1 MSDIVLYT
9 IISISSLGIVL
20 SVILYLIA
28 QKFKVFEDPRI
39 DEVEEVLPGANCGG
53 CGYPGCRGF
62 AEACVKADDL
72 DSLFCPV
79 GGNDCMTDVAKV
91 LGKEVSEKD
100 PMIAVIRCSGSP
112 EYRKRTNKFDG
123 VQTCAIANSL
133 YGGDTDCPYGCLG
146 MGDCVAVCKFDA
158 IYIDEKTLLPVVSEK
173 NCTACGAC
181 VVACPKNIIEL
192 RNIGKKSRRIF
203 VSCINED
210 KGGIAKKA
218 CEVACIGCGK
228 CLKVCEFDAIVIE
241 NFKAYIDYEKCKL
254 CRKCVLECPT
264 GAIHELNFP
273 PRKEKPVIDKNEETK
288 RETEK
293 VEEIENKTE
302 VKIEDKTETKDN

>member
-9 IISISSLGIVL
+9 IISISTLGIVL
-20 SVILYLIA
+20 SVILYLVA
-28 QKFKVFEDPRI
+28 QKFKVVEDPRI

-62 AEACVKADDL
+62 AEACVKADKL

-79 GGNDCMTDVAKV
+79 GGNDCMSNVAKV
-91 LGKEVSEKD
+91 LGKEVSEKE
-100 PMIAVIRCSGSP
+100 PMLAVIRCFGSP
-112 EYRKRTNKFDG
+112 EHRKRTNEFDG
-123 VQTCAIANSL
+123 AQTCAIASSL
-133 YGGDTDCPYGCLG
+133 YSGDTDCSYGCLG
-146 MGDCVAVCKFDA
+146 MNDCVVVCKFDA
-158 IYIDEKTLLPVVSEK
+158 IYIDEKTLLPVVSEE

-181 VVACPKNIIEL
+181 VAACPKNIIEL
-192 RNIGKKSRRIF
+192 RNTGKKSRRIF

-218 CEVACIGCGK
+218 CEVACIGCSK
-228 CLKVCEFDAIVIE
+228 CFNACKFDAIVME

-273 PRKEKPVIDKNEETK
+273 PPKEKPVLDKNEEAK
-288 RETEK
+288 K
-293 VEEIENKTE
+293 VEEIENKM
-302 VKIEDKTETKDN
+302 ETRDNCSRSQS